1 MQFVLLFVD
10 RRGESGE
17 AHVDAAEIAR
27 CAAELRQRGA
37 LQLSA
42 EALRPESE
50 GVRVRV
56 RDGRA
61 GVADGPFAESRE
73 LVAGLFA
80 IDVADRAAALEI
92 AARCPFARAGAVEL
106 RPGRVLRGGAAS
118 GEPQFLLVY
127 LLDRGAPIPDEA
139 RIRQGMAEMNAFADD
154 LERKGKYLG
163 GGALPPQL
171 PAARV
176 ESRRGKTAV
185 TDGPFAESKEVIAGF
200 ALIQAAGR
208 EEAIAIAKTV
218 PHAAWGAIEVREVAQ
233 ARR

>member
-1 MQFVLLFVD
+1 MEFVLLFLD
-10 RRGESGE
+10 RRGEAPE
-17 AHVDAAEIAR
+17 ARVDADEMGR

-37 LQLSA
+37 LRLCA
-42 EALRPESE
+42 GALQPESE
-50 GVRVRV
+50 GARVRV
-56 RDGRA
+56 REGRTA
-61 GVADGPFAESRE
+61 VVDGPFPESRE
-73 LVAGLFA
+73 TVAGCFA
-80 IDVADRAAALEI
+80 LDVADRAAALEI
-92 AARCPFARAGAVEL
+92 AAACPFARAGVVEL
-106 RPGRVLRGGAAS
+106 RSGRVMRGGAAS
-118 GEPQFLLVY
+118 GEPQFLLLY
-127 LLDRGAPIPDEA
+127 LLDRGAPLPDDA

-176 ESRRGKTAV
+176 ETRRGKTAV
-185 TDGPFAESKEVIAGF
+185 MDGPFAESKEVIAGF

-233 ARR
+233 PRR